1 MLEDEMV
8 VHVVMP
14 TLAATFSLRAFAL
27 PAFSSTDYNHL
38 LLVSGSKAF
47 CERSFMIIPYFS
59 GESGPYP
66 PGLRTLSTSA
76 RSHLKR

>member
-14 TLAATFSLRAFAL
+14 TLTATFSLRTFAL
-27 PAFSSTDYNHL
+27 PAFSSTHYDHL
-38 LLVSGSKAF
+38 LLVSGSKALF
-47 CERSFMIIPYFS
+47 ERSITMIPHFS

-66 PGLRTLSTSA
+66 PGLITLSTSA
-76 RSHLKR
+76 RSPLKR

>member
-27 PAFSSTDYNHL
+27 PGFSYIDCDHL

-47 CERSFMIIPYFS
+47 LI
-59 GESGPYP
+59 GA
-66 PGLRTLSTSA
+66 L
-76 RSHLKR
+76 